1 MRIQGMGKM
10 YRTLKTMGT
19 QKIMRSKPR
28 ILAGGAAL
36 AKQLLFP
43 LRCPVC
49 DDIVHPFGEKIC
61 PGCIP
66 KRKLLLGDYCMKC
79 GKRVQEQREL
89 CGDCNNKKHVFFK
102 GRALYEY
109 ESMAGSIYR
118 FKYGGRQEYAEFYGA
133 ELARYLG
140 DFVREIKPDAL
151 IPIPL
156 HKSRQRRRGYNQAAL
171 LARALG
177 RRLDVP
183 VLENYLLRVR
193 NTVPLKQLN
202 PKERQNNLKKAFKI
216 VGNDVKLK
224 TVILVDDIYTTGST
238 VDEAAGVLTAEG
250 VECVCFVA
258 LACGAGV

>member
-1 MRIQGMGKM
+1 MISG
-10 YRTLKTMGT
+10 LH
-19 QKIMRSKPR
+19 
-28 ILAGGAAL
+28 ILARGAAL

-49 DDIVHPFGEKIC
+49 DDIVVPFGEKIC
-61 PGCIP
+61 PACVP
-66 KRKLLLGDYCMKC
+66 RRKLLFDSYCMKC

-89 CGDCNNKKHVFFK
+89 CGDCRNKKHVFFR

-118 FKYGGRQEYAEFYGA
+118 FKYSGRQEYAKFYGEEMA
-133 ELARYLG
+133 QYLG
-140 DFVREIKPDAL
+140 GFVRDMKPDAL

-171 LARALG
+171 LARVLG
-177 RRLDVP
+177 GCLDVP
-183 VLENYLLRVR
+183 VLENYLLRVK
-193 NTVPLKQLN
+193 NTTPLKQLN

-216 VGNDVKLK
+216 TQNDVKLK
-224 TVILVDDIYTTGST
+224 TVILIDDIYTTGST
-238 VDEAAGVLTAEG
+238 IDEAASVLTAGG
-250 VECVCFVA
+250 VERVCFVA